1 MDLSK
6 RFVTVALIALLVA
19 GAGCA
24 GLTGGDAGSDDDAE
38 QYENATA
45 VQEAATEQMQD
56 VESYTFTMEMSM
68 TSENMTMNSTSEG
81 AADIADRRLR
91 QNQTVT
97 MQMQGQNMTV
107 NSTSYMIG
115 DTMYTSYDGGAWQ
128 TMNIS
133 EMPGGMS
140 VDQMWNQS
148 DTMEQQE
155 ALLNGSDV
163 SFGDEKT
170 TTVDGEEAYV
180 VEIDIDEE
188 EYMRVMNQQMMDDA
202 QQQQQLG
209 NVNYSQIS
217 ITQYV
222 DTDSMYVVRTEM
234 SLEMTTN
241 GETMRQ
247 EMTMTFDDFD
257 EDVTI
262 EAPVEDENASVAP

>member
-24 GLTGGDAGSDDDAE
+24 GLSGGDVGGDDDAE

-45 VQEAATEQMQD
+45 VQEAATERMQD

-97 MQMQGQNMTV
+97 MRMQGQNMTI
-107 NSTSYMIG
+107 NSSSYMIG

-128 TMNIS
+128 TMNLS
-133 EMPGGMS
+133 EMPGAMG
-140 VDQMWNQS
+140 VDEMWNQS
-148 DTMEQQE
+148 DTLEQQE
-155 ALLNGSDV
+155 DLMNGSEV
-163 SFGDEKT
+163 SFGDEET
-170 TTVDGEEAYV
+170 TTVDGREVYV
-180 VEIDIDEE
+180 IEIDIDEE
-188 EYMRVMNQQMMDDA
+188 EYMEVMNQQMMDDA
-202 QQQQQLG
+202 QRQQQMG
-209 NVNYSQIS
+209 DVNFTEIS

-234 SLEMTTN
+234 SLEMTTD

-257 EDVTI
+257 EEVTI
-262 EAPVEDENASVAP
+262 EAPVEGENASVAP

>member
-24 GLTGGDAGSDDDAE
+24 GMTGGDAGSDDAE

-68 TSENMTMNSTSEG
+68 TSENMTMNSTSQG

-97 MQMQGQNMTV
+97 MQMQGRNMTV

-115 DTMYTSYDGGAWQ
+115 DTMYTSYDGGAWR

-133 EMPGGMS
+133 EMPGAMG
-140 VDQMWNQS
+140 VDEVWNQS

-155 ALLNGSDV
+155 ALLNGSEV

-170 TTVDGEEAYV
+170 TTVDGQEVYV
-180 VEIDIDEE
+180 IEIDIDEE
-188 EYMRVMNQQMMDDA
+188 EYMEAMNQQMMDNA
-202 QQQQQLG
+202 QQRQQLE
-209 NVNYSQIS
+209 NVNYSEIS

-222 DTDSMYVVRTEM
+222 ATDSMYVVQTEM
-234 SLEMTTN
+234 ALEMTTD

-247 EMTMTFDDFD
+247 EMTMTFDDFN

-262 EAPVEDENASVAP
+262 EAPVENETATAAA

>member
-6 RFVTVALIALLVA
+6 RFVTVALVALLVA

-45 VQEAATEQMQD
+45 VQEAAMEQMQD
-56 VESYTFTMEMSM
+56 VESYTFTMETSM

-81 AADIADRRLR
+81 AANIADRRLR

-97 MQMQGQNMTV
+97 MRMQGQNMTI

-115 DTMYTSYDGGAWQ
+115 DTMYSSYDGGAWQ

-133 EMPGGMS
+133 NMPGGMS
-140 VDQMWNQS
+140 VDETWDQS

-155 ALLNGSDV
+155 ALLNGSNV

-170 TTVDGEEAYV
+170 TTVDGREVYV
-180 VEIDIDEE
+180 IEIDIYEE
-188 EYMRVMNQQMMDDA
+188 EYMKVMDQQMMSNA
-202 QQQQQLG
+202 QQQQQTG
-209 NVNYSQIS
+209 DINVSNIS

-222 DTDSMYVVRTEM
+222 DTDSMYVVRTDM

-241 GETMRQ
+241 GQTMNQ
-247 EMTMTFDDFD
+247 EMTMTFDDFN
-257 EDVTI
+257 EDVSI
-262 EAPVEDENASVAP
+262 EAPVETGNATVAA